1 MVVQLSRA
9 QRRARSPSLP
19 LRSDRIRSIS
29 LHHFLPPPSGSSPA
43 IMARIPICLI
53 AVNTGRVRVL
63 MMQRRSRSDADGIVS
78 IVDFASCRPLKV
90 LSEEASWA
98 ATFGSL
104 AGKVVT
110 SHSCRWSDISV
121 KLCGYFSVSCPRT
134 KEERERDGWIEAT
147 AAPLLPGWSRRCDDS
162 GSPLLSSPSPSPS
175 PPSPGSVTFA
185 RF

>member
-1 MVVQLSRA
+1 MQLSRA

-19 LRSDRIRSIS
+19 LRSARIRSIS

-43 IMARIPICLI
+43 IMERIPICLI
-53 AVNTGRVRVL
+53 AVNTGRVRVR
-63 MMQRRSRSDADGIVS
+63 MMQRRSRSRSDGIVS
-78 IVDFASCRPLKV
+78 IVDFASCRLLKV

-110 SHSCRWSDISV
+110 SHFCRWSDISV

-134 KEERERDGWIEAT
+134 KEERERWMDRGNSST
-147 AAPLLPGWSRRCDDS
+147 ASSWMEPPL
-162 GSPLLSSPSPSPS
+162 
-175 PPSPGSVTFA
+175 
-185 RF
+185 